1 MITAG
6 HRNHGRTWKVLDT
19 DLKSLGLGGAAGLGA
34 GAALCGSCCG
44 VDTYSSV
51 QKVQGSPGEKSRLRR
66 HSAHKNAERSTLLRS
81 RAVWESGRTCK
92 CLRGHDTPASLSDAP
107 VDWPAEQAW
116 PRYTLAGCAAT
127 AGAGD
132 RPRVAESPSSSFSP
146 SRGMA
151 TPRLGDIWPTLTLA
165 GCATIRGGARGAIG
179 DAGGGLKI
187 KGHPKR
193 FGKRA
198 TSPIQVASSFPERSR
213 VESCGHVSYHH
224 PHHLPHDGP
233 HLPACSSIPSPQPPP
248 PPLYAPLTAP
258 SVRPNRSPL
267 HTNALPTPT

>member
-132 RPRVAESPSSSFSP
+132 RPRVAESPSRSFAP

-151 TPRLGDIWPTLTLA
+151 APRLGDIWPTLTLA
-165 GCATIRGGARGAIG
+165 GCATTRGGGQGCDWRCRRRVKDLRTPKALWKTRHLA
-179 DAGGGLKI
+179 
-187 KGHPKR
+187 HPSR
-193 FGKRA
+193 QLLPRE
-198 TSPIQVASSFPERSR
+198 VASRELWSR
-213 VESCGHVSYHH
+213 F
-224 PHHLPHDGP
+224 LP
-233 HLPACSSIPSPQPPP
+233 SSPSS
-248 PPLYAPLTAP
+248 P
-258 SVRPNRSPL
+258 S
-267 HTNALPTPT
+267 